1 MTAGSEWCSPFR
13 KLCGVLQRVHIAAAG
28 VSAMSALLLS
38 THACHALSAPQAD
51 TSASPEHW
59 YGSCRVRNV
68 EMALLSQD
76 LADLEATDVPMPG
89 MYQQLQSAGSS
100 PAEGL
105 EVPQNLVAGA
115 LVTVAGFGRQVHIM
129 STKTRP
135 KKLSLLGS
143 DGKSYNF
150 LLKVRAPKPGELV
163 HTSSLAVLSCCCCP
177 HANCF
182 SEAPCATTL
191 SAAALTQ
198 AVHCAICPQARQSSS
213 MIAATKLLGQDR
225 WTIAPVAAEAAVCPA
240 SCYLLAYESAR
251 LMPAY

>member
-1 MTAGSEWCSPFR
+1 M
-13 KLCGVLQRVHIAAAG
+13 LCGVLQRVHFAQAD
-28 VSAMSALLLS
+28 VLAMPALLLS
-38 THACHALSAPQAD
+38 THACHALSVPPGD
-51 TSASPEHW
+51 TSVPLEQW

-89 MYQQLQSAGSS
+89 MYQQLQSGGSS
-100 PAEGL
+100 PAEVL
-105 EVPQNLVAGA
+105 EVPQTLVAGA
-115 LVTVAGFGRQVHIM
+115 LVTVAGFGQQVHIM

-177 HANCF
+177 HAICF
-182 SEAPCATTL
+182 SEGPWATTL
-191 SAAALTQ
+191 SAVAFTPFELFTALRQGRAAALLQ
-198 AVHCAICPQARQSSS
+198 PQNSLDR
-213 MIAATKLLGQDR
+213 IAGPLHL
-225 WTIAPVAAEAAVCPA
+225 
-240 SCYLLAYESAR
+240 
-251 LMPAY
+251 